1 MFCNMIKKAL
11 EETEKQEEDSKKCFS
26 HSNTAISIQNG
37 ASTFQPKQNGTFSN
51 TRIINYFILILYCG
65 EFYFNAALTVK

>member
-11 EETEKQEEDSKKCFS
+11 EDTEKQEEDSKKCFS

-37 ASTFQPKQNGTFSN
+37 ASTFQPKQNGRFSN
-51 TRIINYFILILYCG
+51 ARRINYFIFILYCG
-65 EFYFNAALTVK
+65 GSTLMLY